1 MQATPKNILALDV
14 GERRIG
20 VAVAGSEAKLARP
33 LTTLL
38 NTDKFF
44 DELAKIV
51 QQEDIGRLVV
61 GLPRGLEGQ
70 TTAQTETVQGFA
82 KELEN
87 RLSLP
92 VHLQDEA
99 LTSVQAEAELKQRR
113 KPSVKGDIDALAAT
127 LILEDYL
134 QEPSEVTH
142 V

>member
-113 KPSVKGDIDALAAT
+113 KLSVKGDIDALAAT

>member
-1 MQATPKNILALDV
+1 MQATPKTILALDV

-20 VAVAGSEAKLARP
+20 VAVAGSEARLARP

-38 NTDKFF
+38 HTAQFF
-44 DELAKIV
+44 DELARVVK
-51 QQEDIGRLVV
+51 QEDVGMVVV

-70 TTAQTETVQGFA
+70 TTAQTVTVQSFA
-82 KELEN
+82 KEVEN
-87 RLSLP
+87 RIGLP
-92 VHLQDEA
+92 VYLQDEA

-113 KPSVKGDIDALAAT
+113 KPSVKADIDALAAT

-134 QEPSEVTH
+134 QEHSEATH

>member
-87 RLSLP
+87 RLGLP